1 MGYNRRALQLK
12 RCAEEVV
19 RRHGGRLPE
28 TLEALIGLP
37 GVGKATAG
45 AILAFAF
52 DRPVAFVETNI
63 RRVFLHF
70 FFPGRE
76 GVPDSEILPLA
87 ERALDRRDPRGW
99 HYALMDYGVMLKR
112 EHGNMNVRSSHYRK
126 QPAFEGSSRQT
137 RGEVLR
143 LLVAEPRL
151 TEYEIV
157 RRLGRDPARTRT
169 ALADL
174 AAEGL
179 IVKRGDLYSL
189 PV

>member
-1 MGYNRRALQLK
+1 
-12 RCAEEVV
+12 
-19 RRHGGRLPE
+19 
-28 TLEALIGLP
+28 
-37 GVGKATAG
+37 
-45 AILAFAF
+45 
-52 DRPVAFVETNI
+52 
-63 RRVFLHF
+63 
-70 FFPGRE
+70 
-76 GVPDSEILPLA
+76 
-87 ERALDRRDPRGW
+87 
-99 HYALMDYGVMLKR
+99 MDYGVMLKR